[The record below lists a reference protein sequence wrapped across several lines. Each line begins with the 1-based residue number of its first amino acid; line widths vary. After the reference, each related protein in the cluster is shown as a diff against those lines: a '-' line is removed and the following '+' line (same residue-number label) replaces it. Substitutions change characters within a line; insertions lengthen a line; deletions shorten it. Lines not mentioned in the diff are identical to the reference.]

1 MTARPGT
8 RRRAGMAPGP
18 PRAFAEKGRRA
29 HERTDHW
36 RNRGGPR
43 DFCPAGSAGGQPAA
57 GLARP
62 GQAMSGGVLATEHG
76 RTLIADS
83 VVAKIVALATR
94 EIGGV
99 YEMGAGAT
107 RMIGTMRERV
117 PGGRASVAQGVRVEV
132 GEMQAA
138 ADIDLVVE
146 YGVVIPDLAE
156 AVRRNVINA
165 VERMCGLEVTEV
177 NISID
182 DINVPGDEQ
191 PAAEPRV
198 Q

>member
-1 MTARPGT
+1 
-8 RRRAGMAPGP
+8 
-18 PRAFAEKGRRA
+18 
-29 HERTDHW
+29 
-36 RNRGGPR
+36 
-43 DFCPAGSAGGQPAA
+43 
-57 GLARP
+57 
-62 GQAMSGGVLATEHG
+62 MSGGVLATEHG

-107 RMIGTMRERV
+107 RLIGTMRERV

>member
-1 MTARPGT
+1 MSAQTTGETGGDRGTSAPPG
-8 RRRAGMAPGP
+8 A
-18 PRAFAEKGRRA
+18 
-29 HERTDHW
+29 
-36 RNRGGPR
+36 
-43 DFCPAGSAGGQPAA
+43 PAA
-57 GLARP
+57 SPPARRP
-62 GQAMSGGVLATEHG
+62 RPAGQAMSGGVLATEHG

>member
-1 MTARPGT
+1 MSAQTTGETGGDRGTSAPPG
-8 RRRAGMAPGP
+8 APAASP
-18 PRAFAEKGRRA
+18 PRGR
-29 HERTDHW
+29 
-36 RNRGGPR
+36 PR
-43 DFCPAGSAGGQPAA
+43 PA
-57 GLARP
+57 

>member
-1 MTARPGT
+1 MSAQTTGETGGDRGTSAPPG
-8 RRRAGMAPGP
+8 APAASP
-18 PRAFAEKGRRA
+18 PAAGRRA
-29 HERTDHW
+29 
-36 RNRGGPR
+36 
-43 DFCPAGSAGGQPAA
+43 
-57 GLARP
+57 

-76 RTLIADS
+76 RTLIANS

>member
-1 MTARPGT
+1 MSAQTTGGTGGEYGTSAPQGGAAASPPAASRP
-8 RRRAGMAPGP
+8 R
-18 PRAFAEKGRRA
+18 
-29 HERTDHW
+29 
-36 RNRGGPR
+36 
-43 DFCPAGSAGGQPAA
+43 PAGQTAG
-57 GLARP
+57 
-62 GQAMSGGVLATEHG
+62 GGVLASEHG
-76 RTLIADS
+76 RTLVADT
-83 VVAKIVALATR
+83 VVAKIVAMATR

-107 RMIGTMRERV
+107 RMMGTLRERV
-117 PGGRASVAQGVRVEV
+117 PGARASVAQGVRVEV
-132 GEMQAA
+132 GEVQAA

-146 YGVVIPDLAE
+146 YGVVIPDLAD
-156 AVRRNVINA
+156 AVRRNVIGA

-182 DINVPGDEQ
+182 DVYVPGDEQ